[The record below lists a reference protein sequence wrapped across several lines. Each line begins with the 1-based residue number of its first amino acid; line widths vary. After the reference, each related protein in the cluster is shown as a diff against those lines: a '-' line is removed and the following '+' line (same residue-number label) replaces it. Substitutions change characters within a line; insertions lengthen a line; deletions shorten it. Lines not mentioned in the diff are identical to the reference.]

1 MSSGASLETDI
12 ATAQSAFTE
21 LVEPSELDADTVAA
35 AAALAFT
42 ALQAVQQAAPEYRRS
57 ALAMLGRT
65 AAAEAEARR
74 AYGTALRN
82 QPLDVPEDEAKSVA
96 AQVARQAR
104 QRTAEHLLTTQLA
117 QMRAARATPE
127 PADAGP
133 VCAGCGKDVRR
144 VTPDGLCLG
153 CEQVRF
159 NREVRGRGRAAA

>member
-1 MSSGASLETDI
+1 
-12 ATAQSAFTE
+12 
-21 LVEPSELDADTVAA
+21 
-35 AAALAFT
+35 
-42 ALQAVQQAAPEYRRS
+42 EYRRC

-82 QPLDVPEDEAKSVA
+82 QPLDAAETQAKSAA

-117 QMRAARATPE
+117 QLREATRATPE
-127 PADAGP
+127 PADDGP
-133 VCAGCGKDVRR
+133 ICAGCGKDVRR
-144 VTPDGLCLG
+144 VTPGGLCLG

>member
-12 ATAQSAFTE
+12 ATAQSTFTE
-21 LVEPSELDADTVAA
+21 LVELSELDADT
-35 AAALAFT
+35 AAALAFA

-74 AYGTALRN
+74 AYGTVLRN
-82 QPLDVPEDEAKSVA
+82 QPLDVPEDEARSVA